1 MKGLGKLHRVNQSS
15 IEYMLKLHHKG
26 IYSGLQL
33 KENIPN
39 PTTNIIIPTK
49 KLHSKGITE
58 AKSLIRSE
66 IRGRQKSA

>member
-1 MKGLGKLHRVNQSS
+1 
-15 IEYMLKLHHKG
+15 MLKLHHKG

-58 AKSLIRSE
+58 AKSQIRSE
-66 IRGRQKSA
+66 MRGRQKSA